1 MNAAILLVSSAWM
14 VGQTPEV
21 IIPVNHASS
30 CGSSCGTSCCD
41 SRPTLR
47 DRIRGLFQRD
57 CCNTACA
64 QPRCH
69 EVRCHEPRCHEPRC
83 HSFQWP
89 QLNLGNRCHS
99 SCDPCGHRA
108 HHASCDSCG
117 HSDLL
122 DRIRGMFQRDCGCNA
137 GCHTRCCTSGSS
149 PAAEPLKE
157 QPKKMPSKSN
167 EPKKGEEARVI
178 TSPAQ
183 APLPAIQNA
192 PALAPAPAIAPR
204 IIEND
209 TRNPF

>member
-1 MNAAILLVSSAWM
+1 MNAAIFLLSSAWM

-21 IIPVNHASS
+21 IIPVQHQASGGAS
-30 CGSSCGTSCCD
+30 AASCCD
-41 SRPTLR
+41 SGPRLV

-57 CCNTACA
+57 CCNNACA
-64 QPRCH
+64 Q
-69 EVRCHEPRCHEPRC
+69 PRC

-89 QLNLGNRCHS
+89 QLNLGHRCPS
-99 SCDPCGHRA
+99 SCDRCGHRA

-117 HSDLL
+117 HGDLL
-122 DRIRGMFQRDCGCNA
+122 ERIRSVFQRDCGCNA
-137 GCHTRCCTSGSS
+137 GCRTRCCTSGAA
-149 PAAEPLKE
+149 PAAEALKD
-157 QPKKMPSKSN
+157 QPKKLPSKSK

-178 TSPAQ
+178 TSPAR